1 MTDDTLLEIQDLH
14 LAMRSFEGEVE
25 VLNGVSF
32 AVRRGEIW
40 GIVGETGSGK
50 SLTGLSISRLVP
62 TPPGR
67 YLGGSVRFQGRDM
80 LQQSEDTM
88 RSLRGRRIGMIFQ
101 DPTTNLNPTFRI
113 GTQLVD
119 VAMHAARQEPGLLGL
134 APGASRR
141 AMRQAAEKHAV
152 AMLEKVGI
160 PNAAARVNDYP
171 HQFSGG
177 MKQRVLIAMALIG
190 RPDLLIAD
198 EPTTALDVSV
208 QAQIL
213 RLIHGLVEEHDLGV
227 LFITHNLG
235 VVAQLCTH
243 VAVMYAGAI
252 VESGPVREVLKHP
265 QHDYTRGLL
274 ASVPKPSM
282 KRGEL
287 RGLAGGAL
295 AAEPLAPPPPRAAPG
310 GTILSIENV
319 VKEFPGARRGF
330 FDRAPPVKALQD
342 VSLNV
347 RKGESFGLVGESG
360 SGKTTLTRC
369 ILQLEKVSSGRIVY
383 DGIDLTAQTV
393 QQMQALR
400 ARIQIVFQD
409 PYASLN
415 PRMTVRD
422 IIAEPMEIHHDKIA
436 LSPRQRTDRAAELL
450 QQVGLTTAHLN
461 RYPHEFSGGQRQRIG
476 IARALAPKPDFLILD
491 EPTSALDVSV
501 QAQVLNLLHDLQS
514 RLGLTYFFISHD
526 LGVIRYICDRVALIH
541 HGRLVEQG
549 ETEDV
554 FTSPQSEYARMLLAA
569 MPDPDPDLSPLRKP
583 EMALL

>member
-1 MTDDTLLEIQDLH
+1 
-14 LAMRSFEGEVE
+14 
-25 VLNGVSF
+25 
-32 AVRRGEIW
+32 
-40 GIVGETGSGK
+40 
-50 SLTGLSISRLVP
+50 
-62 TPPGR
+62 
-67 YLGGSVRFQGRDM
+67 
-80 LQQSEDTM
+80 
-88 RSLRGRRIGMIFQ
+88 
-101 DPTTNLNPTFRI
+101 
-113 GTQLVD
+113 
-119 VAMHAARQEPGLLGL
+119 
-134 APGASRR
+134 
-141 AMRQAAEKHAV
+141 
-152 AMLEKVGI
+152 
-160 PNAAARVNDYP
+160 VNDYP

-190 RPDLLIAD
+190 RPELLIAD

-227 LFITHNLG
+227 VFITHNLG

-252 VESGPVREVLKHP
+252 VESGPVRDVLKHP
-265 QHDYTRGLL
+265 RHDYTRGLL

-295 AAEPLAPPPPRAAPG
+295 AAEALAPPPPRAAPG
-310 GTILSIENV
+310 GTVLAIENV
-319 VKEFPGARRGF
+319 VKEFPGARRGL
-330 FDRAPPVKALQD
+330 FDRAAPVQALRD
-342 VSLNV
+342 VSLEI
-347 RKGESFGLVGESG
+347 RRGESFGLVGESG

-369 ILQLEKVSSGRIVY
+369 ILQLEKVTSGRIVY
-383 DGIDLTAQTV
+383 DGVDLTSHSARE
-393 QQMQALR
+393 MQAMR

-422 IIAEPMEIHHDKIA
+422 IIAEPLEIHHAK
-436 LSPRQRTDRAAELL
+436 LGLTPRQRTDRAAELL

-549 ETEDV
+549 ETEAV
-554 FTSPQSEYARMLLAA
+554 FTAPQSDYAKMLLAA
-569 MPDPDPDLSPLRKP
+569 MPDPDPDLSPLRRAP
-583 EMALL
+583 EPALL